1 MVNVRLDIAIENG
14 LFDLK
19 SEGPLSRFIHYVQQI
34 NRKSNKESSEPT
46 SNLSKDNKTDEPDDI
61 LENLKDAKNN
71 FSNRKLPEAEQCLSN
86 AKRKLAKKLNSAPFW
101 WKMESLY
108 AGYIWIYLAS
118 ILAIIFFIF
127 FSGIDLLHRLHVTDP
142 AINAATWGVIG
153 GVLRAMW
160 FLKSKMDSRTYRN
173 SYNTYFISIPFLGG
187 ILGGLIYLILFGG
200 VLALT
205 GGNINALTH
214 PGTANQGGTDLG
226 TANQT
231 LTKDNINTS
240 KLNQGGT
247 DLGTANQTLT
257 KDNINTS
264 KLNQG
269 GTDNQTKPLIN
280 PLTIIPFAAL
290 AGYNWEWAINLFN
303 KLGDFLMDNDN
314 HERRSV
320 LDRKREF

>member
-34 NRKSNKESSEPT
+34 NRKSNKESLEPI
-46 SNLSKDNKTDEPDDI
+46 SNLSKDNKTDEADDI
-61 LENLKDAKNN
+61 LENLKDAKIN
-71 FSNRKLPEAEQCLSN
+71 FSKRELPEAEQCLSY
-86 AKRKLAKKLNSAPFW
+86 AKRKLAKKLNSTPFW

-127 FSGIDLLHRLHVTDP
+127 FSGINLQDSLHVTDP

-153 GVLRAMW
+153 AVLRAMW

-205 GGNINALTH
+205 GGNINALT
-214 PGTANQGGTDLG
+214 NSG

-231 LTKDNINTS
+231 NKS
-240 KLNQGGT
+240 
-247 DLGTANQTLT
+247 
-257 KDNINTS
+257 
-264 KLNQG
+264 
-269 GTDNQTKPLIN
+269 PIN
-280 PLTIIPFAAL
+280 PLTVIPFAAL

-303 KLGDFLMDNDN
+303 KLGDFLMDSDN
-314 HERRSV
+314 HNRSV
-320 LDRKREF
+320 ALDRKREF